1 MNRKFNRS
9 ERGSLWYKSRCC
21 VGIWQREMFT
31 KSKNLS
37 QFARCAGWYYKRV
50 IRNTK
55 SDPAYRVQT
64 TQLTAK
70 QNSNNTN
77 SKYLQVFRQYMKILR
92 LRQMFLYWHKTYRVI
107 HMSLRDFRPLQYRS
121 RDGHAEWEH
130 VNRRRDNPNFRPTL
144 QVLDM
149 ITLGD
154 AADVN
159 SVIKFLPHTMPKEA
173 SKDANV
179 AWMNRHMDVLFVD
192 VCQSIKLTRNIFSF
206 LERLNFLLS
215 FAVSHAVFMT
225 IAAWGIVHSQEMYKS
240 FS

>member
-107 HMSLRDFRPLQYRS
+107 HMSLRNFRPLQYRS
-121 RDGHAEWEH
+121 RDGHAEGEH
-130 VNRRRDNPNFRPTL
+130 VNRGRH
-144 QVLDM
+144 
-149 ITLGD
+149 
-154 AADVN
+154 
-159 SVIKFLPHTMPKEA
+159 SKFLSYLTGARYFHPWWRGK
-173 SKDANV
+173 
-179 AWMNRHMDVLFVD
+179 
-192 VCQSIKLTRNIFSF
+192 CQSSNQVPATR
-206 LERLNFLLS
+206 
-215 FAVSHAVFMT
+215 V
-225 IAAWGIVHSQEMYKS
+225 WQELDYRIDICRVAKVGHIENL
-240 FS
+240 